1 MIDLFFSIIGFSTL
15 EGTTNMKFK
24 LGIALL
30 IVVSLF
36 PANIRA
42 QVPVGRWEIVHTS
55 GDNSAQLAQ
64 YPGSFSTF
72 LNTGGTG
79 YTYGTFTSSIC
90 VIDVETYN
98 LVPTWTTSG
107 GNNYVLTITVNN
119 LGLGPNFSFIYTGTY
134 DPSTPIPGGSPNTT
148 GALTGTYSSVGDV
161 SACNDGSGNF
171 TATFLPTI
179 SSGSAMGALD
189 GMAAVNG
196 SPFDATVSST
206 ISFSTP
212 PASGQ
217 IAGTVALATNPTF
230 HLNPCFATTG
240 SAVNPLTINSSKS
253 SQTGVSEYIF
263 AEGLDPQGVPTT
275 LILNGASVNLYTTPP
290 ANTDPNATQIT
301 TTEWAAA
308 AAIGEDNPA
317 AGFSGVSNDGA
328 NTAMDF
334 SYGVIGGVCNDAGGV
349 DAPFFFLS
357 GKPIVHGPKKQK
369 HRGNGP
375 NPDRDQDQTR
385 HRG

>member
-1 MIDLFFSIIGFSTL
+1 MLGSFSSIMDFPTF
-15 EGTTNMKFK
+15 EGTTNMKFT
-24 LGIALL
+24 LGITLL

-42 QVPVGRWEIVHTS
+42 QVPAGRWEIVHTS
-55 GDNSAQLAQ
+55 GDNSAQTDQ

-72 LNTGGTG
+72 LNSGGTG
-79 YTYGTFTSSIC
+79 YTYGTFTNSLC
-90 VIDVETYN
+90 VIDAETYN
-98 LVPTWTTSG
+98 VVPTWTTVG
-107 GNNYVLTITVNN
+107 VNAVITITVDN

-134 DPSTPIPGGSPNTT
+134 DPLTPIPSGSPNTT
-148 GALTGTYSSVGDV
+148 GALTGTYSSIGDV
-161 SACNDGSGNF
+161 SACNSGSGNF

-179 SSGSAMGALD
+179 SSGLAMGSLD

-212 PASGQ
+212 PANGQ
-217 IAGTVALATNPTF
+217 IAGTVALAANPTF
-230 HLNPCFATTG
+230 HSSPCFATTG
-240 SAVNPLTINSSKS
+240 SDVNPLTINSSKS
-253 SQTGVSEYIF
+253 SQSGTSEYIF
-263 AEGLDPQGVPTT
+263 AEGLDPLGVPTT
-275 LILNGASVNLYTTPP
+275 LILNGASVNLYTTS

-301 TTEWAAA
+301 TTEWAAT

-317 AGFSGVSNDGA
+317 AGFTGVSNDGA
-328 NTAMDF
+328 NTAMAF

-349 DAPFFFLS
+349 DAPFFFLP

-369 HRGNGP
+369 HRGNGLK
-375 NPDRDQDQTR
+375 PDRDQDQTR
-385 HRG
+385 HRRQ

>member
-1 MIDLFFSIIGFSTL
+1 
-15 EGTTNMKFK
+15 MKFN
-24 LGIALL
+24 LGIVLL

-36 PANIRA
+36 PANICA

-55 GDNSAQLAQ
+55 GDNAAQLAQ

-79 YTYGTFTSSIC
+79 YTYGTFTNSIC
-90 VIDVETYN
+90 VIDAETYN
-98 LVPTWTTSG
+98 VVPTWTTSG

-134 DPSTPIPGGSPNTT
+134 NPLTLIPGGFLNTT
-148 GALTGTYSSVGDV
+148 RAITGTYSSAGDV
-161 SACNDGSGNF
+161 SACNNGSGNF
-171 TATFLPTI
+171 TATFLPTL
-179 SSGSAMGALD
+179 SSGSATGALD

-206 ISFSTP
+206 ITFSAPPTP
-212 PASGQ
+212 GQ

-230 HLNPCFATTG
+230 HLNPCFATTSG
-240 SAVNPLTINSSKS
+240 AVNTLTINSSKS
-253 SQTGVSEYIF
+253 SQSGTSEYIF

-290 ANTDPNATQIT
+290 ANTDPNALQIT
-301 TTEWAAA
+301 STEWAVT

-317 AGFSGVSNDGA
+317 AGSTGVSNDGK
-328 NTAMDF
+328 NTAMAF

-357 GKPIVHGPKKQK
+357 GTPIVHGPKKQK

-385 HRG
+385 HRRQ